1 MRGPLHLTHVNQQAV
16 DRGLREVYF
25 IRGAPNMCCGQSC
38 IKAQGGP
45 CPGLVESEWRGVWDS
60 SLADQTVRNIS
71 LRQGTFGASERLEDI
86 VDWLDSADVHFNSL
100 WFQKDPAGY
109 SQGLCLS
116 RSERDTLGRGQAPL
130 LFSRTG
136 SSH

>member
-1 MRGPLHLTHVNQQAV
+1 MEGGW
-16 DRGLREVYF
+16 DR
-25 IRGAPNMCCGQSC
+25 
-38 IKAQGGP
+38 
-45 CPGLVESEWRGVWDS
+45 

-71 LRQGTFGASERLEDI
+71 VRQGTFGASERLEGI

-109 SQGLCLS
+109 GQCLCLS
-116 RSERDTLGRGQAPL
+116 RTERDTLGRGQAPL

-136 SSH
+136 SSHRLQYCRLTVRVRRVHRIRRSMTLLLVL

>member
-1 MRGPLHLTHVNQQAV
+1 MPW
-16 DRGLREVYF
+16 
-25 IRGAPNMCCGQSC
+25 S
-38 IKAQGGP
+38 GGVRTEGWGGD
-45 CPGLVESEWRGVWDS
+45 C

-71 LRQGTFGASERLEDI
+71 VRQGTFGASERLEDI

-100 WFQKDPAGY
+100 WFQKVPAGY

-116 RSERDTLGRGQAPL
+116 YSERDTLGRGQAPL

-136 SSH
+136 SSTVGAQLESGEFTEFGIP